1 MPSDRRHSPW
11 REPFRLARRTCK
23 VHPTRGPAAAAFV
36 LFLLSGIAAAAPVI
50 DRVLAV
56 VQGAIVTLSDV
67 QTAMALGLVN
77 TAGADDPVGSAL
89 EQLIERSLQL
99 IEVERYS
106 PPEPTAA
113 EVQARLRPIRA
124 RFPDEESFRRTA
136 AALGL
141 TDKRLQAIARD
152 DLRLRTYLTQRFA
165 LVTDPADEE
174 IARYYRGHQQEF
186 VRDGVPLTLGEVV
199 PEVRRR
205 LVAARRAELVDEWSR
220 QLRQR
225 ADVLVIPR

>member
-1 MPSDRRHSPW
+1 MRSEDRLSRC
-11 REPFRLARRTCK
+11 AT
-23 VHPTRGPAAAAFV
+23 AAA
-36 LFLLSGIAAAAPVI
+36 LFLWFCLGTAAAAAPVI

-67 QTAMALGLVN
+67 QAAMALGLVN
-77 TAGADDPVGSAL
+77 TAGAADPVGSAL

-106 PPEPTAA
+106 PPEPSA
-113 EVQARLRPIRA
+113 EEVEARLRPIRA
-124 RFPDEESFRRTA
+124 RFPDEESFRRTV

-141 TDKRLQAIARD
+141 TDARLQSIARD
-152 DLRLRTYLTQRFA
+152 DLRLHTYLNQRFA
-165 LVTDPADEE
+165 SVTDPSDEE
-174 IARYYRGHQQEF
+174 VAQYYREHQQEF
-186 VRDGVPLTLGEVV
+186 VRDGVPQPLGEAA

-205 LVAARRAELVDEWSR
+205 LQASRRAGLVDEWSR